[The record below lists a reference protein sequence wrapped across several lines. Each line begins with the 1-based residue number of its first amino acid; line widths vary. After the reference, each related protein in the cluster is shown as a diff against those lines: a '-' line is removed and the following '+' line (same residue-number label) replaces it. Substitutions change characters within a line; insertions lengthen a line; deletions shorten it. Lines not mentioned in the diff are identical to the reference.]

1 MPKNIQVPPQCIL
14 RDRTEEA
21 KKTRE
26 EEPDTVELRQKF
38 LFFLEAARK
47 KEFEALAAKKKEE
60 EDNKPRS
67 KSSRRAILPTVVPV
81 KPYHPAT
88 STEVVYLSHPVTPP
102 SSKPLTANKA
112 RTRSHSP
119 PTRQEGTSE
128 TDNAEKVGQNAN
140 HGYNRR
146 NRNESD
152 FGTQNRTRRKSCP
165 TVVPFKSYQP
175 AKNMGQGSVRMIPRD
190 CHKEEDE
197 DDEKAITVHS
207 FLPTKIAEN
216 DNGVFLMMSSSM
228 QSPFEKTPL
237 FSSKSPTACKKG
249 QFWHIVSV

>member
-1 MPKNIQVPPQCIL
+1 MPKNIQVPRHCII

-21 KKTRE
+21 NKKRE

-47 KEFEALAAKKKEE
+47 KELEALAAKKREE

-67 KSSRRAILPTVVPV
+67 RSSRRPILPTVVPV

-119 PTRQEGTSE
+119 PIRQEGTSE
-128 TDNAEKVGQNAN
+128 TENAEKVGQNGN

-175 AKNMGQGSVRMIPRD
+175 AKNMGQGSVRMISRD
-190 CHKEEDE
+190 CHKVKDE

-228 QSPFEKTPL
+228 QSPFEKPPL

-249 QFWHIVSV
+249 EFWHIVSV